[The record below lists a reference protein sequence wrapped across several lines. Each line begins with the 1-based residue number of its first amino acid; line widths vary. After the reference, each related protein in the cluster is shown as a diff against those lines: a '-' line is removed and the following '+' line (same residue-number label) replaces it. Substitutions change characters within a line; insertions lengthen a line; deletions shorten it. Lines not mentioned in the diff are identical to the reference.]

1 MDFNSV
7 KSTMNRFH
15 NTFRR
20 GALAAIVVL
29 SAFAFGGFAAA
40 QQDLDGSDV
49 IVNSSGPWDIPYTNS
64 NVDVPSYIVVRPLN
78 NGTRYTYS
86 GALTGNIFV
95 DITHQSYTNNDN
107 RFTLSNT
114 GNTFTNGVAMH
125 NGILFVTNSNQLVSF
140 SGGLTLDNAVFM
152 AYGDCDFEVT
162 IPAGSFG
169 GMRASGS
176 ENLSFSQ
183 KITGGGD
190 LVIVTENGKTVT
202 LSGANDYAGVTSIGT
217 VQGGTNVN
225 SYLILGADNTLPST
239 TVVEIGKSQN
249 PNYTYTSA
257 STANLNLNGKTQ
269 TIAGLYGAGKA
280 SITNGTAA
288 VSNLTIN
295 VADGESY
302 EYSGTIAGNSA
313 TNVTNLTVTGG
324 GDQTLAGNV
333 TNASITKNGT
343 GALTLSG
350 GTVTLSSLAVN
361 EGTFNLGSSTALTVS
376 GKATSNS
383 ALDLNGSN
391 LTYTSNVA
399 TDFNNIAITN
409 TNTEKQSTLSFVP
422 ASNLTAAQTFNKT
435 VSGNTRIVVKLPQ
448 NQENNSRF
456 VLSGTNDHT
465 GGLYIEQGTVRVDNY
480 AALGTSNQID
490 MKHGSLMTNQTFAGY
505 TINLVGTGNA
515 ERGAIRLSGGNGNF
529 DAYVTGV
536 GSLEIVYDGAVTLTN
551 TANDYQGKTYIGN
564 FQWRASS
571 SSGNTSGAATLNL
584 GASEVLPNTTEVVL
598 GKNAE
603 GSGTTGAITFDLK
616 GFNETVAGIS
626 GQSTSATITSST
638 PATLTLIGNGDYSY
652 SGKVTGSATV
662 EKKGTGTLT
671 ISGANTG
678 ALVVSEGTLALSGD
692 NSGAQS
698 ITVKGSGVL
707 APKSEASM
715 ATTVNLQT
723 TAFAYADNKF
733 TKNTKFVVSE
743 NGTVISVPMTDL
755 QSGTYFRQRFT
766 GIDKD
771 FQSYFTNPEPMSN
784 MDKIANT
791 AYLPA
796 DTATYFTEDIWGST
810 TGDQNNTNLLMTKIV
825 NTTDSPITLDF
836 AYQFHN
842 SAYLAITDSEGN
854 RTVVMNWATTS
865 AHSIDGTNYSFASS
879 TGEYTFEPGETYTIE
894 ARIFRFNRT
903 IGANGGGVN
912 GFGGTLVGMGAK
924 VQGTDGEY
932 LPLNYIGDN
941 WTFSDGSFVTSSDAS
956 FVASNVAI
964 NSGASLTFNT
974 QNNNFDVYST
984 FNGAGALIVDPNEG
998 VTHTYANN
1006 IGGSLS
1012 LTKYGDGVLV
1022 LDSANDM
1029 SGTVNIQAGEVV
1041 YAQAGAMNLVS
1052 GVTIAQ
1058 DAQLTVNLPASDGA
1072 AGVSGV
1078 VQNNGTIT
1086 VANGRF
1092 RTWGVSGEGTIVM
1105 DGGTLMNLGSTV
1117 DGTNYAET
1125 IIDNAI
1131 VIEEGKTGTFN
1142 VGWAKN
1148 TYPDSKLQLDGSLS
1162 GAGDFV
1168 LETNHDAPTALSQ
1181 IAPLVPNFSSSDFTG
1196 NVITNSGYNMLVMGK
1211 ENAFGESV
1219 GTLQDNGWVDLNGY
1233 NQTFAGLTG
1242 KGNLINRGSA
1252 DATITLNVPEGET
1265 SKFEGAIYGI
1275 ANQSNGKSYN
1285 NISVKKT
1292 GEGTFQIYAA
1302 QGAVDA
1308 YSFVVSSGRLDMK
1321 EYFTGTLEVGEDL
1334 GNGSYTT
1341 AVFSPGNSVGTL
1353 TVDGDYTLNPG
1364 STLLIEI
1371 GKDDQGN
1378 VIADKLIV
1386 TGDATFA
1393 AGSIIDI
1400 VLDDASSLAGG
1411 ETFEG
1416 DIIISNN
1423 EVSLDNVKI
1432 RSYYFD
1438 INVTQSGN
1446 IISLSAT
1453 LDSNAVPEPSTWALL
1468 ALGVIVLFL
1477 RKRVRN

>member
-15 NTFRR
+15 NALRC

-29 SAFAFGGFAAA
+29 SAFAFGGIAAA

-125 NGILFVTNSNQLVSF
+125 NGILFVSNNNQLVSF

-152 AYGDCDFEVT
+152 AYGDCNFDVT
-162 IPAGSFG
+162 IPEGSFG
-169 GMRASGS
+169 GMRASGGS
-176 ENLSFSQ
+176 IVLNQ
-183 KITGGGD
+183 KVTGGGD
-190 LVIVTENGKTVT
+190 LVIITENNNVVT
-202 LSGANDYAGVTSIGT
+202 MKGANDYAGVTSIGT
-217 VQGGTNVN
+217 IQGGNN
-225 SYLILGADNTLPST
+225 LYAYLELGADNTLPST

-249 PNYTYTSA
+249 PTYSYTNASA
-257 STANLNLNGKTQ
+257 ARLNLNGKTQ
-269 TIAGLYGAGKA
+269 TIAGLYGAGNA
-280 SITNGTAA
+280 AVTNGAAA

-295 VADGESY
+295 VADGKSY
-302 EYSGTIAGNSA
+302 EYSGAISGNSA
-313 TNVTNLTVTGG
+313 TNVTNLTVTGAG
-324 GDQTLAGNV
+324 NQTLAGNI
-333 TNASITKNGT
+333 TNASLTKSGT
-343 GALTLSG
+343 GALTVSG
-350 GTVTLSSLAVN
+350 GTVTLSSLAVTG
-361 EGTFNLGSSTALTVS
+361 GTFNLGSNTALTVS
-376 GKATSNS
+376 GKLSSNS

-399 TDFNNIAITN
+399 TDFNNVDITN

-480 AALGTSNQID
+480 AALGTSKQID

-505 TINLVGTGNA
+505 TINLVGDASKG

-571 SSGNTSGAATLNL
+571 SSGNTNGAATLNL
-584 GASEVLPNTTEVVL
+584 GNSGVLPDTTEVVL

-603 GSGTTGAITFDLK
+603 GNGTTGAITFDLK

-662 EKKGTGTLT
+662 EKQGTGTLT

-678 ALVVSEGTLALSGD
+678 SLVVSEGTLVLTGD

-733 TKNTKFVVSE
+733 TKNTKFVISE
-743 NGTVISVPMTDL
+743 SGTVISVPMTDL

-810 TGDQNNTNLLMTKIV
+810 TGDQNNTNLLMTKVV
-825 NTTDSPITLDF
+825 NTTDAPITLDF

-854 RTVVMNWATTS
+854 RTVVMNWATSS
-865 AHSIDGTNYSFASS
+865 AHTIDGASYSFATS

-932 LPLNYIGDN
+932 LPLNFNGEN
-941 WTFSDGSFVTSSDAS
+941 WTFSDGSFTTSSDAS
-956 FVASNVAI
+956 FVASNVTI
-964 NSGASLTFNT
+964 DSGATLSFNT

-984 FNGAGALIVDPNEG
+984 FNGEGTLIVDPNEG
-998 VTHTYANN
+998 VTHTYADN

-1022 LDSANDM
+1022 LDHANDM
-1029 SGTVNIQAGEVV
+1029 SGTVSIQAGEVV
-1041 YAQAGAMNLVS
+1041 YAQAGAMESVNSL
-1052 GVTIAQ
+1052 TIAPN
-1058 DAQLTVNLPASDGA
+1058 AQLTVDLPASEGA
-1072 AGVSGV
+1072 ASVRGI
-1078 VQNNGTIT
+1078 VQNEGTVTIT
-1086 VANGRF
+1086 NGRF
-1092 RTWGVSGEGTIVM
+1092 RTYGITGNGTIFM
-1105 DGGTLMNLGSTV
+1105 DDGTLMNLEHSDGSKI
-1117 DGTNYAET
+1117 AET
-1125 IIDNAI
+1125 LVNNAI

-1142 VGWAKN
+1142 VGWSLN
-1148 TYPDSKLQLDGSLS
+1148 NNPDSKLQLNGTLS
-1162 GAGDFV
+1162 GVGDFI
-1168 LETNHDAPTALSQ
+1168 LETNGNAPSALSQ

-1219 GTLQDNGWVDLNGY
+1219 GTLQDNGWVDINGY

-1242 KGNLINRGSA
+1242 TGNIINRGSA
-1252 DATITLNVPEGET
+1252 DATFTLNVPEGET
-1265 SKFEGAIYGI
+1265 TKYEGLVYGI
-1275 ANQSNGKSYN
+1275 ANQSDGKSFQ
-1285 NISVKKT
+1285 NISFVKS
-1292 GEGTFQIYAA
+1292 GEGTA
-1302 QGAVDA
+1302 QFDA
-1308 YSFVVSSGRLDMK
+1308 SAGELCVKDFTVSGGRLDVK
-1321 EYFTGTLEVGEDL
+1321 EYLTGNVLV
-1334 GNGSYTT
+1334 NGG
-1341 AVFSPGNSVGTL
+1341 VLSPGNSVGTL
-1353 TVDGDYTLNPG
+1353 NVTGNVSVVNGKALFEFNDNSFDVLNILGEGNSFSAGDGMIELYFGAEGPDAWAVDGAEYQLVSDEGFTAGNYDSWLANYTTLFGLTGKSDGLYLVALASPEPG
-1364 STLLIEI
+1364 S
-1371 GKDDQGN
+1371 G
-1378 VIADKLIV
+1378 
-1386 TGDATFA
+1386 
-1393 AGSIIDI
+1393 
-1400 VLDDASSLAGG
+1400 
-1411 ETFEG
+1411 
-1416 DIIISNN
+1416 
-1423 EVSLDNVKI
+1423 
-1432 RSYYFD
+1432 
-1438 INVTQSGN
+1438 
-1446 IISLSAT
+1446 
-1453 LDSNAVPEPSTWALL
+1453 VPEPSTWALL
-1468 ALGVIVLFL
+1468 VLGVVALLL
-1477 RKRVRN
+1477 RKRS